1 MKRQTVRLVSLYGL
15 VCFFAVL
22 SAGSAEQTRVL
33 AGELDAAWD
42 EGDAILHDYSR
53 LLIERGALRSY
64 ARLDEIAS
72 KQLDMRYPE
81 QVEWVNAP

>member
-1 MKRQTVRLVSLYGL
+1 MNKQTLRLAMLYGL

-22 SAGSAEQTRVL
+22 AAGAAEQTRML
-33 AGELDAAWD
+33 AGALDAAWD

-64 ARLDEIAS
+64 TRLDDIAS
-72 KQLDMRYPE
+72 TQLDMRYPT